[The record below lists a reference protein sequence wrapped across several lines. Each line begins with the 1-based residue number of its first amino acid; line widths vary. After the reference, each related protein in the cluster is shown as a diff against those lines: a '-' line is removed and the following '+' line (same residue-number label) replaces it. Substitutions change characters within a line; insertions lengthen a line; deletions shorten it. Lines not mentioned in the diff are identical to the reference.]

1 MFGLGVPEL
10 VVVFLILLVI
20 FGPKKLPLL
29 GRGLG
34 EGIRNF
40 QRGLKS
46 SDQAEIEDGSDA
58 KSSEG

>member
-40 QRGLKS
+40 QSGLKS
-46 SDQAEIEDGSDA
+46 SDKGEIEEGSDA
-58 KSSEG
+58 KSSES